1 MTSLKP
7 RWFHASTLL
16 NTTLYISGGT
26 TKDSAGLES
35 TLSETIALDFSQS
48 WPVDRPMIFT
58 ALPQLTIPLTGHS
71 MSVVP
76 SLNHILVVGGESTGN
91 QTLEY
96 ILLLDPLAN
105 GGAGWRVP
113 SIPTASSIP
122 SSTTS
127 LSPVATLPPKT
138 SLPSVIPSPPQT
150 DNNLQYLHR
159 SYHAV
164 ITTGKDGILLQ
175 GGYQIGTTAV
185 AAAAPVNRTIPT
197 IVSSLVTLNPSSGF
211 APQISVPV
219 SVAPNAPALARHTMT
234 LTTDGRAIILGGIN
248 PQGLLVNLT
257 SAHVMDTQSAEASW
271 KEVPL
276 LGKPPD
282 PRMAFSTVMVNSTTL
297 LLYGGTDD
305 FKSAFW
311 VTFYLDLPTWTW
323 SSPVAQGTIPRR
335 WGHTATMVGKTMVVM
350 FGLSSHQTPDSTPVV
365 LLDTTTNTWI
375 SRYTPSDQMVNPG
388 NNNNPTTGGKKS
400 GLSLI
405 AVLGIGF
412 VVTAG
417 LVIGVFCLLVRQ
429 KKRRTRNTLARENMR
444 QHVPR
449 DAIRKQQQG
458 GANPT
463 WGILGRAVTRLG
475 FGSSSGTGGGGGY
488 RPESRRLS
496 AISPQEHPMSIAA
509 KMTQLGHSPLSLGY
523 PEMVVEHGTG
533 MVPVSS
539 YVYPNQPLADSEF
552 LARPAPAAAR
562 VRMSGQGR
570 SVFARAR
577 RDEEDGYGALVVYHE
592 LSPAQKEALSLS
604 QGK

>member
-16 NTTLYISGGT
+16 NTTLYITGGT

-35 TLSETIALDFSQS
+35 ILGETIALDFSQS

-96 ILLLDPLAN
+96 ILLLDPLAS
-105 GGAGWRVP
+105 G
-113 SIPTASSIP
+113 
-122 SSTTS
+122 
-127 LSPVATLPPKT
+127 
-138 SLPSVIPSPPQT
+138 
-150 DNNLQYLHR
+150 
-159 SYHAV
+159 
-164 ITTGKDGILLQ
+164 
-175 GGYQIGTTAV
+175 GTTAV
-185 AAAAPVNRTIPT
+185 AAAGAGATAAPPVNGTIPT
-197 IVSSLVTLNPSSGF
+197 IVSSLVTLNPSSEF
-211 APQISVPV
+211 APQISAPV
-219 SVAPNAPALARHTMT
+219 SVAPSAPALARHTMT

-323 SSPVAQGTIPRR
+323 SSPGAKGTIPRR

-388 NNNNPTTGGKKS
+388 NNNDPTGGGKKS

-412 VVTAG
+412 VFTAG

-444 QHVPR
+444 HQVPR
-449 DAIRKQQQG
+449 DAIRKQQRG

-463 WGILGRAVTRLG
+463 WGILGRAATRLG
-475 FGSSSGTGGGGGY
+475 FGSSSGTGGAGGY

-509 KMTQLGHSPLSLGY
+509 QMTQLGHSPSSLGY

-552 LARPAPAAAR
+552 LARPAPTAAR

>member
-35 TLSETIALDFSQS
+35 ILGETIALDFSQS
-48 WPVDRPMIFT
+48 WSVDRPMIFT

-76 SLNHILVVGGESTGN
+76 RLNHILVAGGESTGN

-96 ILLLDPLAN
+96 ILLLDPLSVAS
-105 GGAGWRVP
+105 GGAGWR
-113 SIPTASSIP
+113 
-122 SSTTS
+122 
-127 LSPVATLPPKT
+127 
-138 SLPSVIPSPPQT
+138 T

-185 AAAAPVNRTIPT
+185 AAIGAGATAPAPPANRTIPT

-219 SVAPNAPALARHTMT
+219 SVAPSAPALARHTMT

-375 SRYTPSDQMVNPG
+375 SRYTPFDQMVNPG
-388 NNNNPTTGGKKS
+388 NNNNPTTGGGKKG

-412 VVTAG
+412 VFTAG
-417 LVIGVFCLLVRQ
+417 LVVGVFCLLVRQ
-429 KKRRTRNTLARENMR
+429 KKRRTRNTLARENR
-444 QHVPR
+444 RHHVPR

-458 GANPT
+458 GANST
-463 WGILGRAVTRLG
+463 WGILGRAATRLG
-475 FGSSSGTGGGGGY
+475 FGSSSGTRGGGGY

-509 KMTQLGHSPLSLGY
+509 QMTQLGHSPSSLGY
-523 PEMVVEHGTG
+523 PEIVVEHGTG

-552 LARPAPAAAR
+552 LARPAPAAK